1 MAKNV
6 IIGQSGGPTAVINSS
21 LAGVY
26 KAACS
31 LGADKVYGMKY
42 GIEGLLKEEML
53 KLNVLLDDRMSIE
66 LLKRTPS
73 SYLGSCRYKLPDPDV
88 DSTPFIKLFTLFD
101 KYDICAVFYI
111 GGNDSMDTIAK
122 LSRYGDRVGSSVR
135 FIGVPKTIDNDLCLT
150 DHTPGYGSA
159 AKYIATI
166 LKEVIRD
173 SSVYDIRSVT
183 VAEIMG
189 RHAGWL
195 AGAACLA
202 GGDDCEGP
210 DLILLP
216 EVPFD
221 QDKFLARVDEL
232 QHRKS
237 NVIIA
242 ASEGVKTAD
251 GTYLCDLVSTAGQL
265 DAFGHKA
272 VLSGTSRYLSDLIH
286 DKLNCK
292 SRAIEFSTLQRC
304 ASHLA
309 SRTDVNEAYAV
320 GGAAAAAAFA
330 GELLG
335 LRPIISLND
344 GVSSV
349 KSKVRGDGAVIPAMI
364 KYVKSRVE
372 NVQELEYQV
381 AYTDGERVNEL
392 VKQCKKEFGHPPVNV
407 FQLGC
412 VVSANTGP
420 DALAITFLGKDRGP
434 RG

>member
-1 MAKNV
+1 MAKNAIV
-6 IIGQSGGPTAVINSS
+6 GQSGGPTSVINSS

-26 KAACS
+26 ESCKRR
-31 LGADKVYGMKY
+31 GAGKVYGMMH
-42 GIEGLLKEEML
+42 GVAGLLERR
-53 KLNVLLDDRMSIE
+53 VCVLDDKLKSAMDIE

-101 KYDICAVFYI
+101 KYDICALFYI

-122 LSRYGDRVGSSVR
+122 LSRYGAQVGSSVR

-173 SSVYDIRSVT
+173 SSVYNIRSVT

-221 QDKFLARVDEL
+221 PDRFLTRVDEL
-232 QHRKS
+232 QRVKP

-272 VLSGTSRYLSDLIH
+272 ILSGTSRYLSDLIH
-286 DKLNCK
+286 DNLNCK

-309 SRTDVNEAYAV
+309 SDVNEAYAV
-320 GGAAAAAAFA
+320 GGAAASAAFA
-330 GELLG
+330 GETG
-335 LRPIISLND
+335 RMISLKRISD
-344 GVSSV
+344 YPYQCITESV
-349 KSKVRGDGAVIPAMI
+349 D
-364 KYVKSRVE
+364 
-372 NVQELEYQV
+372 VQQV
-381 AYTDGERVNEL
+381 ANLEKKVPLDWITPDGMQVTAAFEEYARPLILDEVTPVYVN
-392 VKQCKKEFGHPPVNV
+392 G
-407 FQLGC
+407 
-412 VVSANTGP
+412 T
-420 DALAITFLGKDRGP
+420 P
-434 RG
+434 RHICL